1 MVELEGLK
9 KTTATKYDFIYQ
21 VVKHIPRGCVATYGQ
36 IALLAGIRG
45 QARLVG
51 YVLASLPETEDVPW
65 HRVINSRGAIS
76 KRLEPHEEK
85 LQRILLESEGVIFNT
100 NNRVSLSRF
109 LWHPG
114 YKFVSSSRA
123 E

>member
-85 LQRILLESEGVIFNT
+85 LQRKLLESEGGIFNT
-100 NNRVSLSRF
+100 HKHGSHSRL
-109 LWHPG
+109 LWSPWYNFHS
-114 YKFVSSSRA
+114 VIRDQ
-123 E
+123 